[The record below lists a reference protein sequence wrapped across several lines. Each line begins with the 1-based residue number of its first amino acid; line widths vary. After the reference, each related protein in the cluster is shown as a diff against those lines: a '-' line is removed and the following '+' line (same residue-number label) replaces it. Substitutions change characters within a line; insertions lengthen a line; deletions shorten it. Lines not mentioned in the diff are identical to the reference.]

1 MPDKQGEEFSP
12 EEGEFLLVEIYPRK
26 LQADGNSKGNSNTI
40 FAQMILNSQKK
51 GIHISSL

>member
-40 FAQMILNSQKK
+40 FAQMILNS
-51 GIHISSL
+51 